1 MKRFSAFRI
10 HADRA
15 GIESLS
21 LADLTPGDV
30 VIRVHWS
37 GINYKDALAGT
48 GKGRIVRRFPLVG
61 GVDLAG
67 TVLESSAP
75 AFRPG
80 EKVLV
85 TGCGLSETRDGGY
98 AEIARVPAE
107 AVVPLPPT
115 LSLKDAMAVGT
126 AGFAAA
132 LAITQMEHNGLA
144 PGQGAV
150 AVTGATGGVGM
161 LAIDMLARRGYEVVA
176 FSRREQSRALLLA
189 LGAKSVEVLPTTP
202 ASSEGGARGIDVA
215 TLSNRPLEVER
226 WAGAIDN
233 VGGPLLSWLLRST
246 RAQGSVAAVGLAGQ
260 ATLDVSL
267 MPFLLRGVNLLGVNS
282 AGTQRAKRLAIW
294 QRIATDLA
302 PRHLD
307 RIASEIISLPQLP
320 EALDNVLAG
329 RHTGRTLV
337 RLNENDDER

>member
-1 MKRFSAFRI
+1 
-10 HADRA
+10 
-15 GIESLS
+15 
-21 LADLTPGDV
+21 
-30 VIRVHWS
+30 
-37 GINYKDALAGT
+37 
-48 GKGRIVRRFPLVG
+48 
-61 GVDLAG
+61 
-67 TVLESSAP
+67 
-75 AFRPG
+75 
-80 EKVLV
+80 
-85 TGCGLSETRDGGY
+85 
-98 AEIARVPAE
+98 
-107 AVVPLPPT
+107 
-115 LSLKDAMAVGT
+115 
-126 AGFAAA
+126 
-132 LAITQMEHNGLA
+132 
-144 PGQGAV
+144 
-150 AVTGATGGVGM
+150 
-161 LAIDMLARRGYEVVA
+161 
-176 FSRREQSRALLLA
+176 
-189 LGAKSVEVLPTTP
+189 
-202 ASSEGGARGIDVA
+202 VA